1 MLSLT
6 YYNANDSAE
15 KKTSMINDK
24 ENLFSCNGGKFILKL
39 STIPIIIKF
48 WYRTNVLFGLL
59 SSQKSGL
66 YSKYKYL
73 INPIISSKQSVY
85 LKKVSKFILNS
96 GIKPPKSHTKGY

>member
-73 INPIISSKQSVY
+73 INPILVHNR
-85 LKKVSKFILNS
+85 VFILKRLVNLF
-96 GIKPPKSHTKGY
+96 